1 MSGHRRDALIRL
13 ARYAIVGMAANG
25 ALYLGYIALTAI
37 RIPPEAASALLF
49 VVGVTA
55 TYIVNRGWS
64 FKSRENHG
72 WAAPRY
78 AATYLFGFGIQ
89 IGVLA
94 AAYRMFDVP
103 HLIAQLF
110 AMACAA
116 ATIFL
121 LLNFWVF
128 GRDRQS

>member
-1 MSGHRRDALIRL
+1 MSEHRRDALIRL
-13 ARYAIVGMAANG
+13 ARYAIVGLASNG
-25 ALYLGYIALTAI
+25 VLYLGYIALTAV
-37 RIPPEAASALLF
+37 RMPPEAASAILF
-49 VVGVTA
+49 VVGITG

-64 FKSRENHG
+64 FKSHEDHG

-110 AMACAA
+110 AMVCAA
-116 ATIFL
+116 AMIFL
-121 LLNFWVF
+121 MLNFWVF
-128 GRDRQS
+128 GRGRQS